1 MAGAAGSA
9 GDTAQNR
16 AGMPDVGGFD
26 ATAEAETTRA
36 TMESMMDSITQL
48 SKQFAAFNEDHDV
61 FIQRC
66 PDASHGEQEHA
77 VRELRYARGMEYD
90 CNRMSRIEEQL
101 AQNDLR
107 MNDLESSQGYITGE
121 LTTVN
126 ETIGNMSNIITT
138 LRAQGGTF
146 TGPPRTRELLT
157 GMRGFD
163 KLKPYKGAATEWKEW
178 RIKLTNW
185 LSQYSQS
192 YEALFV
198 KLDYSET
205 EPVESEKGLSIMV
218 GESEIT
224 REEEW
229 CSDQLYNLLIQKC
242 EGPALEIITNQN
254 LKGKARGLITW
265 YRTLREA
272 EGQVTAKRS
281 EITEKV

>member
-101 AQNDLR
+101 DQHNLR
-107 MNDLESSQGYITGE
+107 MNDIESSQSYVTGE

-126 ETIGNMSNIITT
+126 ETIGNMNTAITT
-138 LRAQGGTF
+138 MRSSVPTISGGS
-146 TGPPRTRELLT
+146 RTRELLT
-157 GMRGFD
+157 GMRG
-163 KLKPYKGAATEWKEW
+163 
-178 RIKLTNW
+178 
-185 LSQYSQS
+185 
-192 YEALFV
+192 
-198 KLDYSET
+198 LD
-205 EPVESEKGLSIMV
+205 
-218 GESEIT
+218 
-224 REEEW
+224 
-229 CSDQLYNLLIQKC
+229 
-242 EGPALEIITNQN
+242 
-254 LKGKARGLITW
+254 
-265 YRTLREA
+265 
-272 EGQVTAKRS
+272 
-281 EITEKV
+281 